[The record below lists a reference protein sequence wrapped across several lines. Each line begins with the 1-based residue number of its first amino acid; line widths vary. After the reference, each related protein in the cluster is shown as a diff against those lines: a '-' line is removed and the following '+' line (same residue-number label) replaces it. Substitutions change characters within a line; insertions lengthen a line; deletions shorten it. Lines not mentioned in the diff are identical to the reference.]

1 MAFKMKGS
9 PVKLGDIQGTANHTS
24 ALKKT
29 YKEAYSAMED
39 VEGGKKKDQWGR
51 IYANQGEF
59 EVEAQKWW
67 EKPEGQEYAKKHK
80 DFKHKIIKD
89 ETSDDDTVVVPKKKD
104 PVVVPKKKDPVVV
117 DPEPKES
124 DKKDT
129 YGTRT
134 EAQQNLDVRMAKRK
148 RKQTRKK
155 ARKNVKEARKAWF
168 ADPAYNEGEYNPD
181 TESAEAYQKFLGAKD
196 TKKAIKRKGK
206 LEVLQAKGEDFRDD
220 RGLFAGARR
229 LINRARQKA
238 LKKKIA
244 KKDNTNSDTDT
255 EV

>member
-9 PVKLGDIQGTANHTS
+9 PIKLGNIQGTANHTS

-29 YKEAYSAMED
+29 YTEAYSAMED

-67 EKPEGQEYAKKHK
+67 EGEEGQKKAKSEEK
-80 DFKHKIIKD
+80 FKHKIIEEEGGEEEEENNNNINENNNNNNNNKG
-89 ETSDDDTVVVPKKKD
+89 VVIKKNN
-104 PVVVPKKKDPVVV
+104 
-117 DPEPKES
+117 
-124 DKKDT
+124 KKDT

-155 ARKNVKEARKAWF
+155 AKKEYGKGS
-168 ADPAYNEGEYNPD
+168 EEYK
-181 TESAEAYQKFLGAKD
+181 TAK
-196 TKKAIKRKGK
+196 RSGR
-206 LEVLQAKGEDFRDD
+206 LEHLEAKGEDFRDD
-220 RGLFAGARR
+220 RGLFAGLKRI
-229 LINRARQKA
+229 INRGKVKRLKA
-238 LKKKIA
+238 KIA
-244 KKDNTNSDTDT
+244 RKGNTNSDTGT